1 MLMTALQI
9 LATPA
14 PPASPPHTPRVMF
27 SSSVTRGSCNK
38 NVFSKCDSVIREVPR
53 GGLASLCREGAT
65 FVVPWGSHTAHI
77 SQGLAALVTSC
88 G

>member
-14 PPASPPHTPRVMF
+14 PPRPVSPVIRM
-27 SSSVTRGSCNK
+27 SSPSVTLWSGRC
-38 NVFSKCDSVIREVPR
+38 P
-53 GGLASLCREGAT
+53 GGDLASLCREGAT
-65 FVVPWGSHTAHI
+65 FVVPWGSHTDHA